1 MLKTETF
8 SQNFLRRAD
17 VALSLLNYLVE
28 LKK

>member
-8 SQNFLRRAD
+8 SQIFLQRAD